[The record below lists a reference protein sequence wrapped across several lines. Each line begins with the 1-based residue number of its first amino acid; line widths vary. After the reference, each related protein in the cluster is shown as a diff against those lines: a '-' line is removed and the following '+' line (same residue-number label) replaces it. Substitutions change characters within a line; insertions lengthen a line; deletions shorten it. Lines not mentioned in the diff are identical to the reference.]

1 MDLIPFSIRA
11 FICLVLAACA
21 APPEPPRWVKAGT
34 NDATTVR
41 ELSDCR
47 GQASAALASEE
58 EMIDATV
65 GRNWMLQGLA
75 VVPLQR
81 QLLRQQAA
89 EHAKQG
95 FNSCMLT
102 KGFTL
107 KEG

>member
-1 MDLIPFSIRA
+1 
-11 FICLVLAACA
+11 
-21 APPEPPRWVKAGT
+21 
-34 NDATTVR
+34 
-41 ELSDCR
+41 
-47 GQASAALASEE
+47 
-58 EMIDATV
+58 MIEATV
-65 GRNWMLQGLA
+65 GRNWMLQGVA